1 MLDSGSLEQLR
12 AFIAAADDRIGI
24 GMRAWLNLQFST
36 RRMAFRAGR
45 GHLGGRR
52 HASLLSTDRRFRDAS
67 YTD

>member
-1 MLDSGSLEQLR
+1 MYRWSGCMLDSGSLEQLR

-36 RRMAFRAGR
+36 RRM
-45 GHLGGRR
+45 
-52 HASLLSTDRRFRDAS
+52 DRRFRDAS